1 MLPEGTGRLLAAL
14 NDARIPYVV
23 IGGVAVNLLGY
34 SRSTG
39 DVDVL
44 VPADRAVASRL
55 RELLDRLGATR
66 PDGSAL
72 PDLLFDG
79 THHIRA
85 RSELG
90 VLDVIPEGD
99 PPLDFADLRRH
110 AQPDE
115 ADGTLT
121 WRAGLAHLV
130 ALKRLADRPRDRDD
144 LAHLEEA
151 YGTLPDP
158 PS

>member
-14 NDARIPYVV
+14 NDAQIPYVV

-34 SRSTG
+34 SRATG

-44 VPADRAVASRL
+44 VPADRAVGARL
-55 RELLDRLGATR
+55 HGLLDTIGATR

-72 PDLLFDG
+72 PDFLFDG
-79 THHIRA
+79 AHHIRA
-85 RSELG
+85 RSEFGL
-90 VLDVIPEGD
+90 LDIIPEGD
-99 PPLDFADLRRH
+99 PPLAFADLRLH

-115 ADGTLT
+115 ADGTLI
-121 WRAGLAHLV
+121 WRAGLAHMA

-144 LAHLEEA
+144 LEQLEQA
-151 YGTLPDP
+151 YGPLPDP
-158 PS
+158 PE